1 HRDPE
6 SLEGL
11 VDLLVDVRLLLGRVL
26 DAVSRLV
33 EVPTG
38 SPSMEGRV
46 HRILP
51 VRRVGV
57 LVRILQIPLRG
68 TEASVPFSA
77 RFRGEGNP
85 ESQYA
90 HWMERAHAEWIV
102 LNRAI
107 NGQTAGEIRA
117 RFERDVV
124 RAKPA
129 YVIILAGVNDIFGGG
144 DAEAVERERA
154 VMYADALDSAIVP
167 VAASVLP
174 YDQATPQA
182 TAAIF
187 TLNMWIESFA
197 KVLDIP
203 FADTHAAV

>member
-1 HRDPE
+1 
-6 SLEGL
+6 
-11 VDLLVDVRLLLGRVL
+11 
-26 DAVSRLV
+26 
-33 EVPTG
+33 
-38 SPSMEGRV
+38 
-46 HRILP
+46 
-51 VRRVGV
+51 
-57 LVRILQIPLRG
+57 
-68 TEASVPFSA
+68 
-77 RFRGEGNP
+77 
-85 ESQYA
+85 
-90 HWMERAHAEWIV
+90 MERAHAEWIV
-102 LNRAI
+102 LNRGI

-144 DAEAVERERA
+144 DAEAVERELA

-187 TLNMWIESFA
+187 TLNTWIESFA

-203 FADTHAAV
+203 FADTHAAVADPKAMHRLRGSPDGLHPDVDGYRRMGETLTRTIEAHIVRGDRR